1 MQGEESPL
9 SAACAYGLN
18 LQAGGSIIVWYGLT
32 WSLEQYQQAN
42 ARIYRQGQEHTVVI
56 HHLVTKG
63 TIDERVMR
71 ALQAKEVGQD
81 KLIEAVKAELKG
93 V

>member
-1 MQGEESPL
+1 M
-9 SAACAYGLN
+9 
-18 LQAGGSIIVWYGLT
+18 
-32 WSLEQYQQAN
+32 
-42 ARIYRQGQEHTVVI
+42 I